1 MPRERNDLL
10 LQITVIIVVMFL
22 VILPTRLD
30 LTRML
35 FGILYYS
42 HIGSSQLTCSANQLN
57 DFNMMHKQTTKKD
70 SRI

>member
-22 VILPTRLD
+22 VLLPTCLD

-42 HIGSSQLTCSANQLN
+42 HIGSSKLTCSANQLN

-70 SRI
+70 